1 MPIIF
6 QILTPTSRIFGG
18 AGKLS
23 IAPVSSCCS
32 GSDISNT
39 LSPPSDNF
47 ATSWFLR
54 PMIQIHSVAP
64 AFQRTSHQT
73 PATRKTKKTFQLM
86 QKRNVWRW
94 SSSTSVSIIR
104 LASPPSESAA
114 LAAQAAAGRFAEA
127 AAGRREAGRF
137 AAGMVR
143 WFYVAN

>member
-23 IAPVSSCCS
+23 KAPVSSCCS

-39 LSPPSDNF
+39 LSPPSDF

-64 AFQRTSHQT
+64 AFQTTSHQT

-94 SSSTSVSIIR
+94 SSTSVSSIR

-114 LAAQAAAGRFAEA
+114 FAAQAAASLKQQQGAEKQDA
-127 AAGRREAGRF
+127 LPQAWSDGFTWQIE
-137 AAGMVR
+137 
-143 WFYVAN
+143 ND